1 MSTPIFAGKVAL
13 VTGGGSG
20 IGRAI
25 CQVLARDGAN
35 VAVADINLQ
44 GAQETVSM
52 LPSPGDHL
60 AVTMD
65 VASKAS
71 VDSGLKAVTDKYQ
84 TPPSLLVNNAG
95 IVKPSPFLDMEEKA
109 FVDVLDVNLKGTF
122 LVSQA
127 VVKLLLEQ
135 PGAAGGAVVNIS
147 SVTGQTGFKNYSQYA
162 ASKAGVMAFTKSV
175 AGELAKTGVRVN
187 CVLPGVTQTPLL
199 TDITTDYLN
208 EVVAK
213 VALGRMG
220 QPEEVA
226 EVVAFLLSDKSSYM
240 TGSCVEVY
248 GGYGL

>member
-1 MSTPIFAGKVAL
+1 
-13 VTGGGSG
+13 
-20 IGRAI
+20 
-25 CQVLARDGAN
+25 
-35 VAVADINLQ
+35 
-44 GAQETVSM
+44 M
-52 LPSPGDHL
+52 LPRPGDHL

-65 VASKAS
+65 VTSKAS

-84 TPPSLLVNNAG
+84 APPSLLVNNAG
-95 IVKPSPFLDMEEKA
+95 ILKSSPFLDMAEKT

-127 VVKLLLEQ
+127 VVKLLLQQ
-135 PGAAGGAVVNIS
+135 PGAAGGAVVNIAS
-147 SVTGQTGFKNYSQYA
+147 LAGQVGFKNYSQYA

-175 AGELAKTGVRVN
+175 AGELTKTGVRVN

-240 TGSCVEVY
+240 TGSCVEIH